1 MIKEPLNGFRT
12 LESMP
17 LNTQPIA
24 AGEAVIGEAFAHRVL
39 YANWQ
44 IRRSPR
50 CPHRSP
56 AWIPIL
62 SAVALLPR
70 HRHGRDARDTL

>member
-1 MIKEPLNGFRT
+1 MRYVGLGHDPLSKSRMIKEPLNGFRT

-56 AWIPIL
+56 A
-62 SAVALLPR
+62 
-70 HRHGRDARDTL
+70 